1 MDFLYWQNIDRNN
14 FNIFVR
20 DLSEKLN
27 SNVKNIVIDT
37 YNDLE
42 KSKKIKKMKKM
53 NKKEMIIYEQTIKRQ
68 KKMYDDDLK
77 KIQIYEKNID
87 MNDLYDKLKYIKT
100 DKGILDYKYRLL
112 KHVYDNKNLEKIM
125 ELYFQLVDVEYDNND
140 CKDFSCIDLINNSIK
155 EFLQTYLMTT

>member
-20 DLSEKLN
+20 DLSERLN

-42 KSKKIKKMKKM
+42 KSKKIKKKKKM

-77 KIQIYEKNID
+77 KYKFMKKILISIIY
-87 MNDLYDKLKYIKT
+87 M
-100 DKGILDYKYRLL
+100 
-112 KHVYDNKNLEKIM
+112 
-125 ELYFQLVDVEYDNND
+125 
-140 CKDFSCIDLINNSIK
+140 IN
-155 EFLQTYLMTT
+155 